1 MQALANR
8 FILYLVLLSCM
19 LNGCLILFKSTIFN
33 DVRPYVWAEIAVAV
47 FFLYEIMVIFF
58 TGKKNQT
65 LTPAQ
70 SVNLLIGLKVGKMLL
85 LLLFI
90 LIYFIAV
97 KIELKRFVTTLVS
110 LYLIYLLFDTVYLL
124 ANEKKKKEGV
134 TKNKY
139 KVLKKLNIEN
149 QE

>member
-1 MQALANR
+1 
-8 FILYLVLLSCM
+8 M

-33 DVRPYVWAEIAVAV
+33 DVTPYVWAEIAVAV

-65 LTPAQ
+65 ITPAQ